1 MHPNFQHAAL
11 LVIDVQQE
19 MFEKSTPVYR
29 AEQLLANITAL
40 VKTAQGAGVP
50 VVFIQH
56 SAENYLVRGTPGW
69 EFHPALRDLGPDVTI
84 HKLHSNAF
92 EETELDATLKAR
104 GVDTLIITGMVTHGC
119 VKNTALGGL
128 AAGYRVVVVSDAHSS
143 YSQKAAQLIE
153 EWNAKLQKQG
163 ALLLSTAEIR
173 FGI

>member
-1 MHPNFQHAAL
+1 MQPNLQHAAL

-19 MFEKSTPVYR
+19 MFEKSTPVHR
-29 AEQLLANITAL
+29 AEQLVANISSL
-40 VKTAQGAGVP
+40 VRAAQQSGVP
-50 VVFIQH
+50 VIYIQH

-69 EFHPALRDLGPDVTI
+69 EFHPALRNLGPDVTI
-84 HKLHSNAF
+84 HKRQSNAF
-92 EETELDATLKAR
+92 EETELDAVLKAR

-143 YSQKAAQLIE
+143 YSQKAARLIE
-153 EWNAKLQKQG
+153 EWNADLQKHG